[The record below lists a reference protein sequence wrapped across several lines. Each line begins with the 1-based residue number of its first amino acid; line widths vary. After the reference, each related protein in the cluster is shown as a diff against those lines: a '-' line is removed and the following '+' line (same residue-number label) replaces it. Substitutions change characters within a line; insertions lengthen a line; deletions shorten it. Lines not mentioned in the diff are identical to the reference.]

1 MLPIL
6 LCPASIQIT
15 LLIQN
20 SSASCGV
27 RYRYL
32 PQNIIFLPEF
42 KFKLNIRAG
51 FVIVFNWP
59 RKSYILLKRPFSLIR
74 TA

>member
-6 LCPASIQIT
+6 LCPVSIQIT
-15 LLIQN
+15 RLIQN

-32 PQNIIFLPEF
+32 PQNNICLPEL
-42 KFKLNIRAG
+42 KFTPKIWEG
-51 FVIVFNWP
+51 FVIVFYGLE
-59 RKSYILLKRPFSLIR
+59 KVIFH
-74 TA
+74 